1 MNSLSFSLDNVC
13 SGYGKHM
20 VLDHISGV
28 IRSGKMTVFI
38 GPNGSGKTTMLKT
51 MAGVLPFDGRISLMD
66 RDLAGYPSAERGR
79 IIGFAGQT
87 PVMNSPFSVFE
98 VVLMGRL
105 PYINTLR
112 GYSGTDRR
120 KALAAAS
127 AMRLEDM
134 LQRSVSALSG
144 GEKQRVALAQVLAQ
158 DTEVLLLDEPSSALD
173 PNHTLDLFST
183 LRDLAA
189 AGRSVVLSVHDINL
203 AARFADDLWVLKNGK
218 LLARGA
224 VDEILGPDLLFD
236 TYDVPFTCYRGEENN
251 VWHVKEPN

>member
-1 MNSLSFSLDNVC
+1 MDGLSFSMENVC
-13 SGYGKHM
+13 SGYGKRM
-20 VLDHISGV
+20 VLERITGD
-28 IRSGKMTVFI
+28 IRSGKVTVLI

-66 RDLAGYPSAERGR
+66 RDLGEYSAGERGR
-79 IIGFAGQT
+79 LIGFAGQT
-87 PVMNSPFSVFE
+87 PRMDSPFSVFE

-112 GYSGTDRR
+112 GYSDRDR
-120 KALAAAS
+120 QEALRAAS
-127 AMRLEDM
+127 AMRLEGM
-134 LQRSVSALSG
+134 LHRPVRALSG

-183 LRDLAA
+183 LRNLAA
-189 AGRSVVLSVHDINL
+189 AGKSVVLSVHDINL

-224 VDEILGPDLLFD
+224 AYDILGPDLLFD
-236 TYDVPFTCYRGEENN
+236 TYDVPFACYRGEENN